1 MLKAQ
6 KGTQVKVH
14 YRGSLTDGTE
24 FDNSYGRGEP
34 IGFQVGA
41 GQMIR
46 GFDDAV
52 VGMSVGEKKSVTLT
66 KDEAYGDV
74 VAEAHTEI
82 DRSAFPD
89 HITLAEGLPV
99 PLATPEGR
107 SLMGRITQLNENSVT
122 VDLNHP
128 LAGQDLQFDIELVEI
143 EKDTE
148 DDNTATNENS

>member
-24 FDNSYGRGEP
+24 FDSSYSREEP
-34 IGFQVGA
+34 IGFQVGT

-46 GFDDAV
+46 GFDNAV
-52 VGMSVGEKKSVTLT
+52 VGMTVGDKKSITLT
-66 KDEAYGDV
+66 PDDAYGDINP
-74 VAEAHTEI
+74 EAQTEI
-82 DRSAFPD
+82 ANSAFPE
-89 HITLAEGLPV
+89 HITLTEGLPV
-99 PLATPEGR
+99 PLATPDGR
-107 SLMGRITQLNENSVT
+107 SLMGRIIQLNESTVT

-143 EKDTE
+143 AEETE
-148 DDNTATNENS
+148 QAE

>member
-41 GQMIR
+41 GQMIP
-46 GFDDAV
+46 GFDTAV
-52 VGMSVGEKKSVTLT
+52 EGMTVGDKKTVTLAPE
-66 KDEAYGDV
+66 EAYGDINP
-74 VAEAHTEI
+74 EATTEI
-82 DRSAFPD
+82 PRTAFPEALELR
-89 HITLAEGLPV
+89 TGLPV
-99 PLATPEGR
+99 PLATPDGQQ
-107 SLMGRITQLNENSVT
+107 LMGSIRQLNEATVT

-128 LAGQDLQFDIELVEI
+128 LAGQQLQFDIELVSI
-143 EKDTE
+143 DDSE
-148 DDNTATNENS
+148 DANENA